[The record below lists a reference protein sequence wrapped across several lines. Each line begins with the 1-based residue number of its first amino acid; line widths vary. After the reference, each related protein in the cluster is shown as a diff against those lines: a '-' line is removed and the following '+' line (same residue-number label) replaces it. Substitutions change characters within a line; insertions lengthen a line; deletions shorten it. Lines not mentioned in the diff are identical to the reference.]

1 VLFKLL
7 GLSFLSGIGVFLVAF
22 GVNAGLG
29 YCGQIYTKRMMKIK
43 DKRMTATTQAISN
56 VKQLKFYGWTDSFQ
70 EEISQRREQE
80 LVMFRKLNLIAVFV
94 IASLYFFPQVLSS
107 VVFSTYIGTGHYID
121 LSKAFTVL
129 IFFELIKN
137 PLRSLPMFVSFFVQF
152 LVSMRRL

>member
-1 VLFKLL
+1 
-7 GLSFLSGIGVFLVAF
+7 
-22 GVNAGLG
+22 
-29 YCGQIYTKRMMKIK
+29 MMKIK